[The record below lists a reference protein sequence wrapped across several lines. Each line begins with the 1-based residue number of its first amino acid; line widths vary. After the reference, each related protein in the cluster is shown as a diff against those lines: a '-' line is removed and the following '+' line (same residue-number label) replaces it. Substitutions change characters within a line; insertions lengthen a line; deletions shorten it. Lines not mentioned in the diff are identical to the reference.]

1 MPPSAT
7 PAKSVKHIVA
17 HALMSMNAQSA
28 VITSTS
34 HQVEIARRSVQ
45 TTSLSL
51 AVAKQDGPAR
61 PANAI
66 AISASQPHCAQSATT
81 QCTWMRMATVSK
93 HVLMVSTMMVWKTE
107 GGPAKNVMPPVQN
120 AAAGMCAWSALIR
133 CISLRTAP
141 AKPNV
146 RIATIT
152 MVLEISADP
161 VPYVPRIAASVLMRT
176 RAQSAATL
184 HTLHRM
190 IGVIVTALSATMSM
204 AQSMWAGCAINAPTT
219 VRNAPANQYVWCVA
233 MRSTWIRRAPLARH
247 YVLMATLQML
257 AITWSLAAHVRGA
270 HPHAIL
276 ATPHLIAESARTPRF
291 LLQAT
296 RAKSFVRLRSIPM
309 SQVTLVVYVY
319 VAQTTA
325 MHAMTKRFVH
335 SARCISTSRHLET
348 AVRAVQLVT
357 MQSLD
362 TVDSAALVR
371 CAQRIAASAQVQM
384 FAQSAGT
391 QHS

>member
-1 MPPSAT
+1 MKKIALPLTTRAEMPPSAT

-146 RIATIT
+146 RITTIT
-152 MVLEISADP
+152 MVLEISESWICLSLPHLLCAVDIF
-161 VPYVPRIAASVLMRT
+161 VGSLM
-176 RAQSAATL
+176 S
-184 HTLHRM
+184 
-190 IGVIVTALSATMSM
+190 
-204 AQSMWAGCAINAPTT
+204 
-219 VRNAPANQYVWCVA
+219 WC
-233 MRSTWIRRAPLARH
+233 L
-247 YVLMATLQML
+247 
-257 AITWSLAAHVRGA
+257 AHVG
-270 HPHAIL
+270 I
-276 ATPHLIAESARTPRF
+276 
-291 LLQAT
+291 
-296 RAKSFVRLRSIPM
+296 
-309 SQVTLVVYVY
+309 
-319 VAQTTA
+319 
-325 MHAMTKRFVH
+325 
-335 SARCISTSRHLET
+335 
-348 AVRAVQLVT
+348 
-357 MQSLD
+357 
-362 TVDSAALVR
+362 
-371 CAQRIAASAQVQM
+371 
-384 FAQSAGT
+384 
-391 QHS
+391 